1 MVKSWLVAAATA
13 YLSSTA
19 VLPVAAL
26 PDTSVSNLLG
36 DHASVSQVSSVSEL
50 TDVDPSS
57 WAFQALKSLVERYG
71 CVEGY
76 PSKKYLGNRPLS
88 RYELAA
94 GLSACLDK
102 VGEHIAAATDSLT
115 RQEDLATV
123 QRMQEEFK
131 TELST
136 LRGQTD
142 VLEAKTRELEQRSF
156 SPNVRLT
163 GTALFAATGGGA
175 GDTVTKLN
183 EDSVGAFGDAVGAG
197 GVEEDEVDGKAA
209 NATVV
214 SRTRLGFTSVFPD
227 GDFLFILLSASSG
240 TTSADVF
247 GGAGGLAYSGET
259 TNGLGSPEI
268 DRLVYSGRIGD
279 NFRYFIGPALEAFDY
294 VDKNSFAGEEG
305 SRDFSSSVFVNNPL
319 LFTVGEAPGASFT
332 YDFANNLIF
341 RVVYSAA
348 EGGQSFG
355 FGSGGLTGGGTQLF
369 TELEVRP
376 SESTAIRLQ
385 YSNATEQN
393 KVFGARL
400 PGESILNAH
409 RDAFGVNAE
418 WLITPALGIFGR
430 YGTAS
435 ITVASNTDSY
445 SPLQANT
452 FQVGIALPDL
462 FAPGNTL
469 SLAVGQPAR
478 VTSGTRNDL
487 SLVPSGNE
495 TDFELY
501 YKFLLDNGIT
511 LTPDLQVISQPNNI
525 ANNPTLVIGALR
537 VVYPF

>member
-1 MVKSWLVAAATA
+1 MVKPWLIAAAMA

-36 DHASVSQVSSVSEL
+36 NDHASVSQVSSVSEL
-50 TDVDPSS
+50 TDVGPSS

-76 PSKKYLGNRPLS
+76 PSKKFLGNRPLS
-88 RYELAA
+88 RYEFAA
-94 GLSACLDK
+94 GLNACLDK
-102 VGEHIAAATDSLT
+102 VGEQIAASTNALA
-115 RQEDLATV
+115 RKEDLTTV
-123 QRMQEEFK
+123 QRMQEEFRA
-131 TELST
+131 ELVT

-156 SPNVRLT
+156 SPTVKLT

-175 GDTVTKLN
+175 SGTITTPN
-183 EDSVGAFGDAVGAG
+183 EFSVGAFGDAVGAG
-197 GVEEDEVDGKAA
+197 GAGDGVDGKAA
-209 NATVV
+209 NTTVL

-227 GDFLFILLSASSG
+227 GDFLFIRLAATSGTASS
-240 TTSADVF
+240 DVF
-247 GGAGGLAYSGET
+247 GGAGGLAYSGGP

-268 DRLVYSGRIGD
+268 DRLVYSGKVGD
-279 NFRYFIGPALEAFDY
+279 NFRYYVGLAVEAIDY
-294 VDKNSFAGEEG
+294 VDKNSFSGEEG

-319 LFTVGEAPGASFT
+319 LFTVGAAPGASFT
-332 YDFANNLIF
+332 YDFANNLTF

-369 TELEVRP
+369 TELEVHP

-393 KVFGARL
+393 TVFGARL
-400 PGESILNAH
+400 PGERILNSH

-418 WLITPALGIFGR
+418 WFITPSLGIFGR

-435 ITVASNTDSY
+435 TTVFSNTDSY
-445 SPLQANT
+445 SPLLANT
-452 FQVGIALPDL
+452 FQVGIAFPDL

-469 SLAVGQPAR
+469 ALAVGQPAR
-478 VTSGTRNDL
+478 VTSGTRNGL

-511 LTPDLQVISQPNNI
+511 LTPDIQVISQPNNI